1 VTVAEFALLVVAG
14 VAAGLVG
21 SIAGLASLI
30 SYPAL
35 LAVGVPPVTANMTNT
50 VSMSLLAVG
59 SVSASRPE
67 LTGQRERLI
76 RHVPAG
82 LLGGAVGGAL
92 LVLTPSGAF
101 ERIVPALIALASAA
115 MLFAPPPAELAAEG
129 AQEQLRHPHR
139 DPRWLPAGTFAVAI
153 YGGYFGAA
161 AGVLLLAMYLL
172 TTGEG
177 LPRGN
182 ALRNVVL
189 GAANA
194 LAAVGFVVVG
204 SVAWTAALPLALGL
218 FVGGRLGPGIVRRAP
233 QTLLRRAVAVAGLA
247 LAAYLAVDAWG

>member
-1 VTVAEFALLVVAG
+1 VNPAEFALLVVAG
-14 VAAGLVG
+14 VGAGLVG

-67 LTGQRERLI
+67 LRGQRARLR

-82 LLGGAVGGAL
+82 LLGGAVGAAL

-129 AQEQLRHPHR
+129 AEEQHRHPHR
-139 DPRWLPAGTFAVAI
+139 DRGWLPLGTFAVAI

-247 LAAYLAVDAWG
+247 LAAYLGVQAWT

>member
-1 VTVAEFALLVVAG
+1 VTVPEFLLLVVAG
-14 VAAGLVG
+14 VGAGLVG

-35 LAVGVPPVTANMTNT
+35 LAVGIPPVTANMTNT

-67 LTGQRERLI
+67 LTRQRPRLL
-76 RHVPAG
+76 RHVPAAV
-82 LLGGAVGGAL
+82 LGGTVGGAL
-92 LVLTPSGAF
+92 LVLTPSDAF
-101 ERIVPALIALASAA
+101 ERIVPALIGLASVA

-129 AQEQLRHPHR
+129 ALEQRRHPHR
-139 DPRWLPAGTFAVAI
+139 DPSWLPLGTFAVAI

-161 AGVLLLAMYLL
+161 AGVLMLAIYLL

-194 LAAVGFVVVG
+194 VAALGFVVLG
-204 SVAWTAALPLALGL
+204 SVAWLAALPLALGL

-233 QTLLRRAVAVAGLA
+233 QTLLRRGVALAGLA
-247 LAAYLAVDAWG
+247 LAVRLGVQAWF

>member
-1 VTVAEFALLVVAG
+1 
-14 VAAGLVG
+14 
-21 SIAGLASLI
+21 
-30 SYPAL
+30 
-35 LAVGVPPVTANMTNT
+35 
-50 VSMSLLAVG
+50 MSLLAVG

-67 LTGQRERLI
+67 LAGQRRRLL

-82 LLGGAVGGAL
+82 LLGGAAGGAL
-92 LVLTPSGAF
+92 LVLTPAGAF
-101 ERIVPALIALASAA
+101 ERIVPALIALASVAI
-115 MLFAPPPAELAAEG
+115 LVAPPPAELAAEG
-129 AQEQLRHPHR
+129 AAEHQRHPHR
-139 DPRWLPAGTFAVAI
+139 DRAWLPLGTFAVAV

-161 AGVLLLAMYLL
+161 AGVLLLALYLL

-204 SVAWTAALPLALGL
+204 SVAWTAALPLAVGL

-233 QTLLRRAVAVAGLA
+233 QTLLRRAVAAAGLA
-247 LAAYLAVDAWG
+247 LAAYLAAGAWT

>member
-1 VTVAEFALLVVAG
+1 VSAPEFLLLLVAG
-14 VAAGLVG
+14 VGAGLVG

-35 LAVGVPPVTANMTNT
+35 LVAGVPPVTANMTNT

-67 LTGQRERLI
+67 LTGQRRRLL

-82 LLGGAVGGAL
+82 LLGGAAGAAL
-92 LVLTPSGAF
+92 LMLTPSAAF
-101 ERIVPALIALASAA
+101 EKIVPVLIGLASAA
-115 MLFAPPPAELAAEG
+115 MLLAPPPAELAAEG
-129 AQEQLRHPHR
+129 ARERRRP
-139 DPRWLPAGTFAVAI
+139 DSRWLPVGTFTVAI

-161 AGVLLLAMYLL
+161 AGVLMLAMYLL

-177 LPRGN
+177 MPRSN

-194 LAAVGFVVVG
+194 VAALGFVVFG
-204 SVAWTAALPLALGL
+204 SVDWLAALPLALGL
-218 FVGGRLGPGIVRRAP
+218 FAGGRLGPGIVRRAP
-233 QTLLRRAVAVAGLA
+233 QKLLRRLVALAGLA
-247 LAAYLAVDAWG
+247 LAVHLAVQAWA

>member
-1 VTVAEFALLVVAG
+1 MPEFLFLMVAG
-14 VAAGLVG
+14 VGAGLAG

-35 LAVGVPPVTANMTNT
+35 LVTGVPPVAANMTNT

-67 LTGQRERLI
+67 LVGQRGRML
-76 RHVPAG
+76 RHGVAG
-82 LLGGAVGGAL
+82 LLGGLTGAAL
-92 LVLTPSGAF
+92 LVLTPSEAF
-101 ERIVPALIALASAA
+101 EKIVPGLIAGASVA
-115 MLFAPPPAELAAEG
+115 MLFARPPTQLAVEG
-129 AQEQLRHPHR
+129 AVEQLVHPHT
-139 DPRWLPAGTFAVAI
+139 DPRWLPLGTYAVAI

-161 AGVLLLAMYLL
+161 AGVLMLAMYLL

-189 GAANA
+189 GIANGV
-194 LAAVGFVVVG
+194 AAVGFVLVG
-204 SVAWTAALPLALGL
+204 SVVWTAALPLAIGL

-233 QTLLRRAVAVAGLA
+233 QTAVRRLIAVAGVA
-247 LAAYLAVDAWG
+247 LAVHLAVQAYT

>member
-1 VTVAEFALLVVAG
+1 VSVADFFLLVVAG

-35 LAVGVPPVTANMTNT
+35 LAAGVPPVTANMTNT
-50 VSMSLLAVG
+50 VSMSLLTVG

-67 LTGQRERLI
+67 LTGQRRRLL
-76 RHVPAG
+76 RHAPAG
-82 LLGGAVGGAL
+82 VLGGAAGGAL
-92 LVLTPSGAF
+92 LLLTPSEAF
-101 ERIVPALIALASAA
+101 ERIVPALIALASVA
-115 MLFAPPPAELAAEG
+115 MLFAPSPAELAAEG
-129 AQEQLRHPHR
+129 EEEQRRHPHR
-139 DPRWLPAGTFAVAI
+139 DPRWLPLGTFAVAI

-161 AGVLLLAMYLL
+161 AGVLMLAMYLL

-194 LAAVGFVVVG
+194 VAAVGFVVVG
-204 SVAWTAALPLALGL
+204 SVAWPAALPLALGL
-218 FVGGRLGPGIVRRAP
+218 FAGGRLGPGIVRRAP
-233 QTLLRRAVAVAGLA
+233 QTLLRRVVALAGLA
-247 LAAYLAVDAWG
+247 LAVHLGVQAWA

>member
-1 VTVAEFALLVVAG
+1 MTAPEFALLVLAG
-14 VAAGLVG
+14 IGAGLVG
-21 SIAGLASLI
+21 SVAGLASLI

-35 LAVGVPPVTANMTNT
+35 LLVGIPPVTANMTNT

-67 LTGQRERLI
+67 LTGQRRRLL

-82 LLGGAVGGAL
+82 VLGGVAGAAL
-92 LVLTPSGAF
+92 LFLTPPGAF
-101 ERIVPALIALASAA
+101 EKIVPALIGLASVA
-115 MLFAPPPAELAAEG
+115 MLLSRPPAELAVEG
-129 AQEQLRHPHR
+129 AAERLRHPHR
-139 DPRWLPAGTFAVAI
+139 DPWWLPLGTFTVAI

-161 AGVLLLAMYLL
+161 AGVLMLAMYLL

-189 GAANA
+189 GAANGIAA
-194 LAAVGFVVVG
+194 LGFVVFG
-204 SVAWTAALPLALGL
+204 SVDWTAALPLALGL
-218 FVGGRLGPGIVRRAP
+218 FAGGRLGPGIVRRAP
-233 QTLLRRAVAVAGLA
+233 QTLLRRLIAVSGLA
-247 LAAYLAVDAWG
+247 LAVHLAVQAWG

>member
-1 VTVAEFALLVVAG
+1 MTVAEFALLLVAG

-50 VSMSLLAVG
+50 VSLLLQGVG

-67 LTGQRERLI
+67 LRGQRPRLG

-82 LLGGAVGGAL
+82 MLGGAAGGAL
-92 LVLTPSGAF
+92 LLLTPSDAF

-129 AQEQLRHPHR
+129 AEEQLRHPHR
-139 DPRWLPAGTFAVAI
+139 DPRWLPVGSFAVAI

-189 GAANA
+189 GGANA
-194 LAAVGFVVVG
+194 VAAIGFVVLG
-204 SVAWTAALPLALGL
+204 SVAWTAALPLAMGL
-218 FVGGRLGPGIVRRAP
+218 FGGSLLGPGIVRRAP
-233 QTLLRRAVAVAGLA
+233 QTLLRRVVALAGLA
-247 LAAYLAVDAWG
+247 LAVHLGVQAWT

>member
-1 VTVAEFALLVVAG
+1 
-14 VAAGLVG
+14 
-21 SIAGLASLI
+21 
-30 SYPAL
+30 
-35 LAVGVPPVTANMTNT
+35 
-50 VSMSLLAVG
+50 
-59 SVSASRPE
+59 
-67 LTGQRERLI
+67 
-76 RHVPAG
+76 
-82 LLGGAVGGAL
+82 
-92 LVLTPSGAF
+92 
-101 ERIVPALIALASAA
+101 
-115 MLFAPPPAELAAEG
+115 
-129 AQEQLRHPHR
+129 
-139 DPRWLPAGTFAVAI
+139 
-153 YGGYFGAA
+153 
-161 AGVLLLAMYLL
+161 VLLLAMYLL

-233 QTLLRRAVAVAGLA
+233 QTPLRRVVAVAGLA

>member
-1 VTVAEFALLVVAG
+1 VSPLHFALLVAAG
-14 VAAGLVG
+14 VGSGLVG
-21 SIAGLASLI
+21 SVAGLASLI

-35 LAVGVPPVTANMTNT
+35 LAAGVPPVTANMTNT

-67 LTGQRERLI
+67 LQGQRRRLL
-76 RHVPAG
+76 RQVPAG
-82 LLGGAVGGAL
+82 VLGGAAGGAL
-92 LVLTPSGAF
+92 LMATPSGAF
-101 ERIVPALIALASAA
+101 ERLVPALIALASVA
-115 MLFAPPPAELAAEG
+115 MLVSRPPAELADEG
-129 AQEQLRHPHR
+129 VQEQRRHPHR
-139 DPRWLPAGTFAVAI
+139 DPRLLPLGTFAVAV

-194 LAAVGFVVVG
+194 VAAVAFVVVG

-218 FVGGRLGPGIVRRAP
+218 FAGGRMGPGIVRRAP
-233 QTLLRRAVAVAGLA
+233 QALLRRAVALAGLG
-247 LAAYLAVDAWG
+247 LAAYLAVQAWT

>member
-1 VTVAEFALLVVAG
+1 MSPGDFALLAAAG
-14 VAAGLVG
+14 IAAGLVG

-67 LTGQRERLI
+67 LRGQRHRLL

-82 LLGGAVGGAL
+82 ILGGAAGGAL
-92 LVLTPSGAF
+92 LMLTPSEAF
-101 ERIVPALIALASAA
+101 ERIVPVLIALASAA

-129 AQEQLRHPHR
+129 AQDQRRHPHR
-139 DPRWLPAGTFAVAI
+139 DPRWLAAGTFTVAI

-161 AGVLLLAMYLL
+161 AGVLMLAMYLL

-194 LAAVGFVVVG
+194 IAAVAFIVLG
-204 SVAWTAALPLALGL
+204 SVEWIAALPLALGL

-233 QTLLRRAVAVAGLA
+233 QTPLRRAVAVAGLA
-247 LAAYLAVDAWG
+247 LAVHLGIQAWT

>member
-1 VTVAEFALLVVAG
+1 VTAAGFALLVAAG
-14 VAAGLVG
+14 VGAGLVG

-35 LAVGVPPVTANMTNT
+35 LAAGVPPVTANMTNT

-67 LTGQRERLI
+67 LRGQRRRLL
-76 RHVPAG
+76 RHVPAAV
-82 LLGGAVGGAL
+82 LGGAAGGAL
-92 LVLTPSGAF
+92 LLLTPSEAF
-101 ERIVPALIALASAA
+101 EKVVPALIALASVA
-115 MLFAPPPAELAAEG
+115 MLVSRPPSQLAVEG
-129 AQEQLRHPHR
+129 VLEQRRHPHR
-139 DPRWLPAGTFAVAI
+139 DPRWLPVGTFAIAI

-161 AGVLLLAMYLL
+161 AGVLMLAMYLL

-194 LAAVGFVVVG
+194 VAAVAFVVLG
-204 SVAWTAALPLALGL
+204 SVAWTAALPLAVGL

-233 QTLLRRAVAVAGLA
+233 QTLLRRAVALAGLA
-247 LAAYLAVDAWG
+247 LAVHLGVQAWT

>member
-1 VTVAEFALLVVAG
+1 MTLAELILLAAAG
-14 VAAGLVG
+14 VLAGLAG

-35 LAVGVPPVTANMTNT
+35 LVTGVPPVMANMTNT

-67 LTGQRERLI
+67 LAGQRDRLL
-76 RHVPAG
+76 RLGPAA
-82 LLGGAVGGAL
+82 LLGGAAGAAL
-92 LVLTPSGAF
+92 LLLTPAGAF
-101 ERIVPALIALASAA
+101 ERIVPGLIAVASLT
-115 MLFAPPPAELAAEG
+115 MLVSRPPSRLAAEG
-129 AQEQLRHPHR
+129 ARDRRRRPHG
-139 DPRWLPAGTFAVAI
+139 DPAWLPLGTFAVAV

-161 AGVLLLAMYLL
+161 AGVVMLAMYLL

-189 GAANA
+189 GVANGV
-194 LAAVGFVVVG
+194 AAVGFVVLGAVDW
-204 SVAWTAALPLALGL
+204 AAALPLAAGL

-233 QTLLRRAVAVAGLA
+233 QALLRRLIALAGLG
-247 LAAYLAVDAWG
+247 LAVHLAEQAWT